1 MTATNLNGDTKMS
14 DIKKE
19 NKLVLLEEN
28 GQDNSINE
36 MYQKINI
43 KADKILETVSKKRLK
58 KKVS

>member
-1 MTATNLNGDTKMS
+1 MS
-14 DIKKE
+14 DSKKE
-19 NKLVLLEEN
+19 TKLVLLEEN